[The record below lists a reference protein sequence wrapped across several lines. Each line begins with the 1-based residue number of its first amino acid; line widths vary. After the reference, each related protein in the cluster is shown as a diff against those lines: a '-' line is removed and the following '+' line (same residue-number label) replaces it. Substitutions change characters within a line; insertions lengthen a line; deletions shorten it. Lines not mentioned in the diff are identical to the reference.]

1 MSRQPKLESTLMVM
15 AGGTGGHVY
24 PAMAVADALHAQGW
38 KIVWLAT
45 EGGME
50 NRLIADK
57 PYDKAMM
64 TMQGVRGKGLQGWL
78 TLPVKLTR
86 AFAQAKD
93 AIARHHPDVVLGM
106 GGFAAFPG
114 GVMAK
119 MAGIPLVIHEQNS
132 VAGLTNKVLANL
144 ANRVLT
150 GFPGALGKRG
160 ETVGNPVREAITTLP
175 VPEARFAE
183 HHGVLRVLVVGG
195 SLGAAALNTLLPK
208 AFAQLPQNERPQ
220 IIHQAG
226 EKHIEALKKAY
237 AEAGVAADC
246 RAFIQDMAEVY
257 AWADLVIC
265 RAGALT
271 VAELANVGAASIL
284 VPFPFAV
291 DDHQTT
297 NAAYLQH
304 AGAALMI
311 QQRDL
316 DVAQLADTLKS
327 LDRSTCLV
335 MAQKARALARPQAT
349 QQVAEICQQLA
360 KANEKQSIL

>member
-1 MSRQPKLESTLMVM
+1 MSRAYTLMVM

-24 PAMAVADALHAQGW
+24 PAMAVADALQAQGW

-64 TMQGVRGKGLQGWL
+64 TMRGVRGKGLLGWL
-78 TLPVKLTR
+78 TLPVKLAR
-86 AFAQAKD
+86 AFVQARQ
-93 AIARHHPDVVLGM
+93 AIRQHQPDVVLGM

-119 MAGIPLVIHEQNS
+119 LAGIPLVIHEQNS
-132 VAGLTNKVLANL
+132 IAGLTNKVLAKI
-144 ANRVLT
+144 ASRVLT
-150 GFPGALGKRG
+150 GFPGALGAKG
-160 ETVGNPVREAITTLP
+160 EMVGNPVREGITTLP
-175 VPEARFAE
+175 TPEQRFAE

-195 SLGAAALNTLLPK
+195 SLGAVALNTLLPQ
-208 AFAQLPQNERPQ
+208 AFAQLPVNARPQ

-226 EKHIEALKKAY
+226 EKQFEALKKAY
-237 AEAGVAADC
+237 ADAGVAADC
-246 RAFIQDMAEVY
+246 RAFIHDMAEVY

-265 RAGALT
+265 RSGALT

-297 NAAYLQH
+297 NAAYLQQ
-304 AGAALMI
+304 AGAALLI
-311 QQRDL
+311 QQRDME
-316 DVAQLADTLKS
+316 VAQLAATLQT
-327 LDRSTCLV
+327 LDRPTCLM
-335 MAQKARALARPQAT
+335 MAQKARALAKPQAT
-349 QQVAEICQQLA
+349 QQVADICQQLA
-360 KANEKQSIL
+360 AGNKKGTPGSV

>member
-1 MSRQPKLESTLMVM
+1 MSRLNTLMVM

-24 PAMAVADALHAQGW
+24 PAIAVADALQAQGW

-64 TMQGVRGKGLQGWL
+64 TMQGVRGKGLLGWL
-78 TLPVKLTR
+78 TLPVKLVR
-86 AFAQAKD
+86 AFAQAKQ
-93 AIARHHPDVVLGM
+93 AIRQHHPDVVLGM

-114 GVMAK
+114 GIMARL
-119 MAGIPLVIHEQNS
+119 AGIPLVIHEQNS
-132 VAGLTNKVLANL
+132 VAGLTNKVLANI

-150 GFPGALGKRG
+150 GFPQALGAQG
-160 ETVGNPVREAITTLP
+160 EMVGNPVREGITTLP
-175 VPEARFAE
+175 VPEARFAS
-183 HHGVLRVLVVGG
+183 HHGALRVLVVGG
-195 SLGAAALNTLLPK
+195 SLGAAALNTLLPQ
-208 AFAQLPQNERPQ
+208 AFAQWPQHTRPQ

-237 AEAGVAADC
+237 ADAGVAADC

-271 VAELANVGAASIL
+271 IAELANVGAASIL

-297 NAAYLQH
+297 NAAYLQQ
-304 AGAALMI
+304 AGAALLI

-316 DVAQLADTLKS
+316 DVTQLANTLQT
-327 LDRSTCLV
+327 LDRITCLV
-335 MAQKARALARPQAT
+335 MAQKARALAKPHAT
-349 QQVAEICQQLA
+349 RQVADICQQLA
-360 KANEKQSIL
+360 IAHARKKQSTL

>member
-1 MSRQPKLESTLMVM
+1 MSRPYTLMVM

-24 PAMAVADALHAQGW
+24 PAIAVADALHAQGW
-38 KIVWLAT
+38 RIVWLAT

-57 PYDKAMM
+57 PYEKAMM
-64 TMQGVRGKGLQGWL
+64 TMQGVRGKGVMGWL
-78 TLPVKLTR
+78 TLPVKLAR
-86 AFAQAKD
+86 AFSQARA
-93 AIARHHPDVVLGM
+93 AIKQYQPHVVLGM

-119 MAGIPLVIHEQNS
+119 LAGVPLVIHEQNS
-132 VAGLTNKVLANL
+132 VAGLTNKVLAKI
-144 ANRVLT
+144 AHRVLT
-150 GFPGALGKRG
+150 GFPNALGTKG
-160 ETVGNPVREAITTLP
+160 EMVGNPVREGISGLP
-175 VPEARFAE
+175 TPEQRFAE

-195 SLGAAALNTLLPK
+195 SLGAVALNTLLPK
-208 AFAQLPQNERPQ
+208 AFARLPLNARPQ
-220 IIHQAG
+220 IIHQSG
-226 EKHIEALKKAY
+226 EKQIEALKKAY
-237 AEAGVAADC
+237 ADAGVAADC
-246 RAFIQDMAEVY
+246 RAFIHDMAEVY

-297 NAAYLQH
+297 NAAYLAQV
-304 AGAALMI
+304 GAAQLI
-311 QQRDL
+311 QQREL
-316 DVAQLADTLKS
+316 NIAQLAALLQT
-327 LDRSTCLV
+327 LDRATCLQ

-349 QQVAEICQQLA
+349 RQVAAVCQQLA
-360 KANEKQSIL
+360 GTTAH

>member
-1 MSRQPKLESTLMVM
+1 MSRPYTLMVM

-24 PAMAVADALHAQGW
+24 PAIAVADALHTQGW
-38 KIVWLAT
+38 QIVWLAT

-57 PYDKAMM
+57 PYAKAMM
-64 TMQGVRGKGLQGWL
+64 TMQGVRGKGLMGWV
-78 TLPVKLTR
+78 TLPVKLAR
-86 AFAQAKD
+86 AFSQARA
-93 AIARHHPDVVLGM
+93 AIKQYQPHVVLGM

-119 MAGIPLVIHEQNS
+119 LAGVPLVIHEQNS
-132 VAGLTNKVLANL
+132 VAGLTNKVLAKL

-150 GFPGALGKRG
+150 GFPNALGAKG
-160 ETVGNPVREAITTLP
+160 EMVGNPVREGISGLP
-175 VPEARFAE
+175 MPEQRFAE

-195 SLGAAALNTLLPK
+195 SLGAVALNTLLPK
-208 AFAQLPQNERPQ
+208 AFAQLPLNARPQ
-220 IIHQAG
+220 IIHQSG
-226 EKHIEALKKAY
+226 EKQIEALKKAY

-246 RAFIQDMAEVY
+246 RAFIHDMAEVY

-297 NAAYLQH
+297 NAAYLAQ
-304 AGAALMI
+304 AGAAQLI

-316 DVAQLADTLKS
+316 DVGQLAALLQT
-327 LDRSTCLV
+327 LDRATCLH

-349 QQVAEICQQLA
+349 GQVAAVCQQLA
-360 KANEKQSIL
+360 VTTAH

>member
-1 MSRQPKLESTLMVM
+1 MSRPYTLMVM

-24 PAMAVADALHAQGW
+24 PAIAVADALHAQGW
-38 KIVWLAT
+38 QIVWLAT

-57 PYDKAMM
+57 PYEKAMM
-64 TMQGVRGKGLQGWL
+64 TMQGVLGKGVMGWL
-78 TLPVKLTR
+78 TLPVKLAR
-86 AFAQAKD
+86 AFSQARAVIKQYQP
-93 AIARHHPDVVLGM
+93 HVVLGM

-119 MAGIPLVIHEQNS
+119 LAGVPLVIHEQNS
-132 VAGLTNKVLANL
+132 VAGLTNKVLAKI

-150 GFPGALGKRG
+150 GFPNALGAKG
-160 ETVGNPVREAITTLP
+160 EMVGNPVREGISGLP
-175 VPEARFAE
+175 TPEQRFAE

-195 SLGAAALNTLLPK
+195 SLGAVALNTLLPK
-208 AFAQLPQNERPQ
+208 AFAQLPLNARPQ
-220 IIHQAG
+220 IIHQSG
-226 EKHIEALKKAY
+226 EKQIEALKKAY
-237 AEAGVAADC
+237 ADAGVAADC
-246 RAFIQDMAEVY
+246 RAFIHDMAEVY

-297 NAAYLQH
+297 NAAYLAQ
-304 AGAALMI
+304 AGAAQLI

-316 DVAQLADTLKS
+316 DIAQLAALLQT
-327 LDRSTCLV
+327 LDRATCLQ

-349 QQVAEICQQLA
+349 RQVAAVCQQLA
-360 KANEKQSIL
+360 GTTAH

>member
-1 MSRQPKLESTLMVM
+1 MSGQYTLMVM

-24 PAMAVADALHAQGW
+24 PAMAVADALQAQGW

-57 PYDKAMM
+57 PYSKAMM
-64 TMQGVRGKGLQGWL
+64 TMQGVRGKGLLGWL
-78 TLPVKLTR
+78 TLPVKLVR
-86 AFAQAKD
+86 AFAQARQ
-93 AIARHHPDVVLGM
+93 AMRQHQPDVVLGM

-119 MAGIPLVIHEQNS
+119 LAGTPLVIHEQNS
-132 VAGLTNKVLANL
+132 IAGLTNKVLAKI
-144 ANRVLT
+144 ASRVLT
-150 GFPGALGKRG
+150 GFPGALGPQG
-160 ETVGNPVREAITTLP
+160 EMVGNPVREGITTLP
-175 VPEARFAE
+175 MPEQRFAE

-195 SLGAAALNTLLPK
+195 SLGAVALNTLLPQ
-208 AFAQLPQNERPQ
+208 AFAQLPVNTRPQ

-226 EKHIEALKKAY
+226 EKQFEALKKAY

-246 RAFIQDMAEVY
+246 RAFIHDMAEVY

-297 NAAYLQH
+297 NAAYLQQ
-304 AGAALMI
+304 AGAALLI
-311 QQRDL
+311 QQRDME
-316 DVAQLADTLKS
+316 VAQLAATLQT
-327 LDRSTCLV
+327 LDRPTCLM

-349 QQVAEICQQLA
+349 SQVADICQQLA
-360 KANEKQSIL
+360 AKKTNGKPGSV

>member
-1 MSRQPKLESTLMVM
+1 MSRPYTLMVM

-24 PAMAVADALHAQGW
+24 PAIAVADALHAQGW

-45 EGGME
+45 AGGME

-64 TMQGVRGKGLQGWL
+64 AMQGVRGKGLFGWL
-78 TLPVKLTR
+78 TLPVKLVR
-86 AFAQAKD
+86 AFAQAHA
-93 AIARHHPDVVLGM
+93 AIRQHQPDVVLGM

-119 MAGIPLVIHEQNS
+119 CASVPLVIHEQNS
-132 VAGLTNKVLANL
+132 IAGLTNKVLAKM
-144 ANRVLT
+144 ADRVLT
-150 GFPGALGKRG
+150 GFPQALGNKG
-160 ETVGNPVREAITTLP
+160 EMVGNPVREAITTLP
-175 VPEARFAE
+175 TPEQRFAGRQ
-183 HHGVLRVLVVGG
+183 GVLRVLVVGG
-195 SLGAAALNTLLPK
+195 SLGAVALNTLLPQ
-208 AFAQLPQNERPQ
+208 AFAALPVNSRPQ
-220 IIHQAG
+220 VIHQAG
-226 EKHIEALKKAY
+226 EKQIEALKQNY

-265 RAGALT
+265 RSGALT

-297 NAAYLQH
+297 NAAYLQQ
-304 AGAALMI
+304 AGAALLI
-311 QQRDL
+311 QQRAL
-316 DVAQLADTLKS
+316 DVKQLAQTLTM
-327 LDRSTCLV
+327 LDRSTCLD

-349 QQVAEICQQLA
+349 QQVADICQQLA
-360 KANEKQSIL
+360 TGRAG

>member
-1 MSRQPKLESTLMVM
+1 MSRPYTLMVM

-24 PAMAVADALHAQGW
+24 PAIAVADALHAQGW
-38 KIVWLAT
+38 QIVWLAT

-57 PYDKAMM
+57 PYETAMM
-64 TMQGVRGKGLQGWL
+64 TMQGVRGKGIMGWL
-78 TLPVKLTR
+78 TLPVKLVR
-86 AFAQAKD
+86 AFSQARA
-93 AIARHHPDVVLGM
+93 AIKQYQPHVVLGM

-119 MAGIPLVIHEQNS
+119 LAGVPLVIHEQNS
-132 VAGLTNKVLANL
+132 VAGLTNKVLAKI

-150 GFPGALGKRG
+150 GFPNALGAKG
-160 ETVGNPVREAITTLP
+160 EVVGNPVREGISGLP
-175 VPEARFAE
+175 TPEQRFAE

-195 SLGAAALNTLLPK
+195 SLGAVALNTLLPK
-208 AFAQLPQNERPQ
+208 AFAQLPLNARPK
-220 IIHQAG
+220 IIHQSG
-226 EKHIEALKKAY
+226 EKQIEALKKAY
-237 AEAGVAADC
+237 ADAGVAADC
-246 RAFIQDMAEVY
+246 RAFIHDMAEVY

-297 NAAYLQH
+297 NAAYLAQ
-304 AGAALMI
+304 AGAAQLI

-316 DVAQLADTLKS
+316 DIAQLAALLQT
-327 LDRSTCLV
+327 LDRATCLQ

-349 QQVAEICQQLA
+349 RQVAAVCQQLA
-360 KANEKQSIL
+360 ATTAH

>member
-1 MSRQPKLESTLMVM
+1 MSGQYTLMVM

-24 PAMAVADALHAQGW
+24 PAIAVADALHAQGW

-45 EGGME
+45 AGGME

-64 TMQGVRGKGLQGWL
+64 TMQGVRGKGLMGWL
-78 TLPVKLTR
+78 TLPVKLVR
-86 AFAQAKD
+86 AFTQARA
-93 AIARHHPDVVLGM
+93 AIGQHRPDVVLGM

-119 MAGIPLVIHEQNS
+119 LAGVPLVIHEQNS
-132 VAGLTNKVLANL
+132 IAGLTNKVLSKI

-150 GFPGALGKRG
+150 GFPNALGDKG
-160 ETVGNPVREAITTLP
+160 EMVGNPVREVITTLP
-175 VPEARFAE
+175 TPDQRFAE

-195 SLGAAALNTLLPK
+195 SLGAVALNTLLPQ
-208 AFAQLPQNERPQ
+208 AFAQLPVNTRPQ
-220 IIHQAG
+220 VIHQAG
-226 EKHIEALKKAY
+226 EKQIEALKKNY

-246 RAFIQDMAEVY
+246 RAFIHDMAEVY

-297 NAAYLQH
+297 NAAYLQQ
-304 AGAALMI
+304 AGAALLI

-316 DVAQLADTLKS
+316 DVTQLANTLKTI
-327 LDRSTCLV
+327 DRSTCLE
-335 MAQKARALARPQAT
+335 MARKARALARPQAT

-360 KANEKQSIL
+360 IANTNRKPDLA

>member
-1 MSRQPKLESTLMVM
+1 MSRQYTLMVM

-24 PAMAVADALHAQGW
+24 PAIAVADALQAQGW

-45 EGGME
+45 DGGME
-50 NRLIADK
+50 NRLIGNK
-57 PYDKAMM
+57 PYAKAMM
-64 TMQGVRGKGLQGWL
+64 TMQGVRGKGLLGWL
-78 TLPVKLTR
+78 TLPVKLAR
-86 AFAQAKD
+86 AFAQART
-93 AIARHHPDVVLGM
+93 AIKQHQPDVVLGM

-119 MAGIPLVIHEQNS
+119 LAGVSLVIHEQNS
-132 VAGLTNKVLANL
+132 VAGLTNKSLAKI

-150 GFPGALGKRG
+150 GFPRALGSKG
-160 ETVGNPVREAITTLP
+160 EMVGNPVREDITTLP

-183 HHGVLRVLVVGG
+183 HQGVLRILVVGG
-195 SLGAAALNTLLPK
+195 SLGAAALNTQLPK
-208 AFAQLPQNERPQ
+208 AFALLPENARPQ

-226 EKHIEALKKAY
+226 EKHIEALKQAY

-246 RAFIQDMAEVY
+246 RAFIQDMAQVY

-271 VAELANVGAASIL
+271 IAELANVGAASIL

-297 NAAYLQH
+297 NAAYLQQ
-304 AGAALMI
+304 AGAALLI

-316 DVAQLADTLKS
+316 DVAELANTLKT
-327 LDRSTCLV
+327 LDRITCLA
-335 MAQKARALARPQAT
+335 MAQKARALARPNAT
-349 QQVAEICQQLA
+349 RQVADICQQLA
-360 KANEKQSIL
+360 AANTYMKQSSL

>member
-1 MSRQPKLESTLMVM
+1 MSRPYTLMVM

-24 PAMAVADALHAQGW
+24 PAIAVADALHAQGW
-38 KIVWLAT
+38 QIVWLAT

-57 PYDKAMM
+57 PYEKAMM
-64 TMQGVRGKGLQGWL
+64 TMQGVRGKGVMGWL
-78 TLPVKLTR
+78 TLPVKLVR
-86 AFAQAKD
+86 AFSQARA
-93 AIARHHPDVVLGM
+93 AIKQYQPHVVLGM

-119 MAGIPLVIHEQNS
+119 LAGVPLVIHEQNS
-132 VAGLTNKVLANL
+132 VAGLTNKVLAKI

-150 GFPGALGKRG
+150 GFPNALGAKG
-160 ETVGNPVREAITTLP
+160 EMIGNPVREGISGLP
-175 VPEARFAE
+175 TPEQRFAE

-195 SLGAAALNTLLPK
+195 SLGAVALNTLLPK
-208 AFAQLPQNERPQ
+208 AFAQLPLNARPQ
-220 IIHQAG
+220 IIHQSG
-226 EKHIEALKKAY
+226 EKQIEALKKAY
-237 AEAGVAADC
+237 ADAGVAADC
-246 RAFIQDMAEVY
+246 RAFIHDMAEVY

-297 NAAYLQH
+297 NAAYLAQ
-304 AGAALMI
+304 AGAAQLI

-316 DVAQLADTLKS
+316 DIAQLAALLQT
-327 LDRSTCLV
+327 LDRATCLQ

-349 QQVAEICQQLA
+349 RQVAAVCQQLA
-360 KANEKQSIL
+360 GTTAH

>member
-1 MSRQPKLESTLMVM
+1 MTRAYTLLVM

-38 KIVWLAT
+38 QIVWLAT

-57 PYDKAMM
+57 PYAKAMM
-64 TMQGVRGKGLQGWL
+64 TMQGVRGKGLMGWV
-78 TLPVKLTR
+78 TLPVKLAR
-86 AFAQAKD
+86 AFSQARA
-93 AIARHHPDVVLGM
+93 AIKQYQPHVVLGM

-119 MAGIPLVIHEQNS
+119 LAGVPLVIHEQNS
-132 VAGLTNKVLANL
+132 VAGLTNKVLAKL

-150 GFPGALGKRG
+150 GFPNALGAKG
-160 ETVGNPVREAITTLP
+160 EMVGNPVREGISGLP
-175 VPEARFAE
+175 MPEQRFAE

-195 SLGAAALNTLLPK
+195 SLGAVALNTLLPK
-208 AFAQLPQNERPQ
+208 AFAQLPLNARPQ
-220 IIHQAG
+220 IIHQSG
-226 EKHIEALKKAY
+226 EKQIEALKKAY

-246 RAFIQDMAEVY
+246 RAFIHDMAEVY

-297 NAAYLQH
+297 NAAYLAQ
-304 AGAALMI
+304 AGAARLI

-316 DVAQLADTLKS
+316 DIAQLAALLQT
-327 LDRSTCLV
+327 LDRATCLH

-349 QQVAEICQQLA
+349 GQVAAVCQQLA
-360 KANEKQSIL
+360 GTTAH

>member
-1 MSRQPKLESTLMVM
+1 MSGQYTLMVM
-15 AGGTGGHVY
+15 AGVTGGHVY
-24 PAMAVADALHAQGW
+24 PAIAVADALHAQGW

-45 EGGME
+45 AGGME

-64 TMQGVRGKGLQGWL
+64 TMQGVRGKGLMGWL
-78 TLPVKLTR
+78 TLPVKLVR
-86 AFAQAKD
+86 AFRQARA
-93 AIARHHPDVVLGM
+93 AIGQHRPDVVLGM

-119 MAGIPLVIHEQNS
+119 LAGVPLVIHEQNS
-132 VAGLTNKVLANL
+132 IAGLTNKVLSKL

-150 GFPGALGKRG
+150 GFPNALGNKG
-160 ETVGNPVREAITTLP
+160 EMVGNPVREVITTLP
-175 VPEARFAE
+175 TPDQRFAE

-195 SLGAAALNTLLPK
+195 SLGAVALNTLLPQ
-208 AFAQLPQNERPQ
+208 AFAQLPVNTRPQ
-220 IIHQAG
+220 VIHQAG
-226 EKHIEALKKAY
+226 EKQIEALKKNY

-246 RAFIQDMAEVY
+246 RAFIHDMAEVY

-297 NAAYLQH
+297 NAEYLQQ
-304 AGAALMI
+304 AGAALLI

-316 DVAQLADTLKS
+316 DVTQLANTLKTI
-327 LDRSTCLV
+327 DRSTCLE
-335 MAQKARALARPQAT
+335 MARKARALARPQAT

-360 KANEKQSIL
+360 TGKLA

>member
-1 MSRQPKLESTLMVM
+1 MSGQYTLMVM

-24 PAMAVADALHAQGW
+24 PAIAVADTLHAQGW
-38 KIVWLAT
+38 NIVWLAT

-64 TMQGVRGKGLQGWL
+64 TMQGVRGKGLQDWL
-78 TLPVKLTR
+78 TLPVKLVR
-86 AFAQAKD
+86 AFAQARA
-93 AIARHHPDVVLGM
+93 AIRQHRPDVVLGM

-114 GVMAK
+114 GVMATL
-119 MAGIPLVIHEQNS
+119 AGVPLVIHEQNS
-132 VAGLTNKVLANL
+132 IAGLTNKVLAKI
-144 ANRVLT
+144 ATRVLT
-150 GFPGALGKRG
+150 GFPDALGAKG
-160 ETVGNPVREAITTLP
+160 EMVGNPVREAITTLP
-175 VPEARFAE
+175 APAQRFAE
-183 HHGVLRVLVVGG
+183 HHGALRVLVVGG
-195 SLGAAALNTLLPK
+195 SLGAAALNTLLPQ
-208 AFAQLPQNERPQ
+208 AFAQLPVNTRLQ

-226 EKHIEALKKAY
+226 EKQIEALKKNY

-246 RAFIQDMAEVY
+246 RAFIHDMAEVY

-297 NAAYLQH
+297 NAAYLQQ
-304 AGAALMI
+304 AGAALLI

-316 DVAQLADTLKS
+316 DVAQFARTLQT
-327 LDRSTCLV
+327 LDRPACLA

-360 KANEKQSIL
+360 TGNTQGTPGTA

>member
-1 MSRQPKLESTLMVM
+1 MSRPYTLMVM

-24 PAMAVADALHAQGW
+24 PAIAVADALHAQGW
-38 KIVWLAT
+38 QIVWLAT

-57 PYDKAMM
+57 PYAKAMM
-64 TMQGVRGKGLQGWL
+64 TMQGVRGKGLMGWV
-78 TLPVKLTR
+78 TLPVKLAR
-86 AFAQAKD
+86 AFSQARA
-93 AIARHHPDVVLGM
+93 AIKQYQPHVVLGM

-119 MAGIPLVIHEQNS
+119 LAGVPLVIHEQNS
-132 VAGLTNKVLANL
+132 VAGLTNKVLAKL

-150 GFPGALGKRG
+150 GFPNALGAKG
-160 ETVGNPVREAITTLP
+160 EMVGNPVREGISGLP
-175 VPEARFAE
+175 MPEQRFAE

-195 SLGAAALNTLLPK
+195 SLGAVALNTLLPK
-208 AFAQLPQNERPQ
+208 AFAQLPLNARPQ
-220 IIHQAG
+220 IIHQSG
-226 EKHIEALKKAY
+226 EKQIEALKKAY

-246 RAFIQDMAEVY
+246 RAFIHDMAEVY

-297 NAAYLQH
+297 NAAYLAQ
-304 AGAALMI
+304 AGAAQLI

-316 DVAQLADTLKS
+316 DIAQLAALLQT
-327 LDRSTCLV
+327 LDRATCLH

-349 QQVAEICQQLA
+349 GQVAAVCQQLA
-360 KANEKQSIL
+360 GTTAH

>member
-1 MSRQPKLESTLMVM
+1 MSGPQTLMVM

-24 PAMAVADALHAQGW
+24 PAMAVADALQMQGW

-50 NRLIADK
+50 NRLIANK
-57 PYDKAMM
+57 SYDKAMM
-64 TMQGVRGKGLQGWL
+64 TMQGVRGKGLSGWL
-78 TLPVKLTR
+78 TLPVKLVR
-86 AFAQAKD
+86 AFAQARQ
-93 AIARHHPDVVLGM
+93 AIRQHQPDVVLGM

-119 MAGIPLVIHEQNS
+119 LAGVPLVIHEQNS
-132 VAGLTNKVLANL
+132 IAGLTNKVLANI

-150 GFPGALGKRG
+150 GFPDALGNKG
-160 ETVGNPVREAITTLP
+160 EMVGNPVRDVITTLP
-175 VPEARFAE
+175 VPEVRFAG
-183 HHGVLRVLVVGG
+183 HHGALRILVVGG
-195 SLGAAALNTLLPK
+195 SLGAAALNTLVPQ
-208 AFAQLPQNERPQ
+208 AFAQLAVNERPQ

-226 EKHIEALKKAY
+226 EKQIEELKKNY

-246 RAFIQDMAEVY
+246 RAFIYDMAEVY
-257 AWADLVIC
+257 DWADLVIC

-271 VAELANVGAASIL
+271 IAELASVGAASIL

-297 NAAYLQH
+297 NAAYLQQ
-304 AGAALMI
+304 AGAALLI

-316 DVAQLADTLKS
+316 GVTQLVSMLKT
-327 LDRSTCLV
+327 LDRPTCLA

-349 QQVAEICQQLA
+349 QQVAEICRQLA
-360 KANEKQSIL
+360 IANRNRKSGTA

>member
-1 MSRQPKLESTLMVM
+1 MSRQYTLMVM

-24 PAMAVADALHAQGW
+24 PAIAVADALHAQGW

-45 EGGME
+45 AGGME

-64 TMQGVRGKGLQGWL
+64 TMQGVRGKGLMGWL
-78 TLPVKLTR
+78 TLPVKLMR
-86 AFAQAKD
+86 AFSQARQ
-93 AIARHHPDVVLGM
+93 AIKQHQPDVVLGM

-119 MAGIPLVIHEQNS
+119 LAGVPLVIHEQNS
-132 VAGLTNKVLANL
+132 IAGLTNKVLTNI

-150 GFPGALGKRG
+150 GFPNALGGKG
-160 ETVGNPVREAITTLP
+160 EMVGNPVREVITTLP
-175 VPEARFAE
+175 MPDQRFAE

-195 SLGAAALNTLLPK
+195 SLGAVALNTLLPQ
-208 AFAQLPQNERPQ
+208 AFAQLPVNTRPQ

-226 EKHIEALKKAY
+226 EKQIEALKKNY

-246 RAFIQDMAEVY
+246 RAFIHDMAEVY

-271 VAELANVGAASIL
+271 VAELANVGVASIL

-297 NAAYLQH
+297 NAAYLQQ
-304 AGAALMI
+304 AGAALLI

-316 DVAQLADTLKS
+316 DVTQLANTLKTI
-327 LDRSTCLV
+327 DRSTCLE
-335 MAQKARALARPQAT
+335 MARKARALAKPQAT

-360 KANEKQSIL
+360 IGKVA

>member
-1 MSRQPKLESTLMVM
+1 MSSQYTLMVM

-24 PAMAVADALHAQGW
+24 PAIAVADALHAQGW

-45 EGGME
+45 AGGME

-64 TMQGVRGKGLQGWL
+64 TMQGVRGKGLMGWL
-78 TLPVKLTR
+78 TLPVKLVR
-86 AFAQAKD
+86 AFTQARVV
-93 AIARHHPDVVLGM
+93 IGQHRPDVVLGM

-114 GVMAK
+114 GVMTK
-119 MAGIPLVIHEQNS
+119 LAGVPLVIHEQNS
-132 VAGLTNKVLANL
+132 IAGLTNKVLSKL

-150 GFPGALGKRG
+150 GFPNALGDKG
-160 ETVGNPVREAITTLP
+160 EMVGNPVREVITTLP
-175 VPEARFAE
+175 TPDQRFAE

-195 SLGAAALNTLLPK
+195 SLGAVALNTLLPQ
-208 AFAQLPQNERPQ
+208 AFAQLPVNTRPQ

-226 EKHIEALKKAY
+226 EKQIEALKKNY

-246 RAFIQDMAEVY
+246 RAFIHDMAEVY

-297 NAAYLQH
+297 NAAYLQQ
-304 AGAALMI
+304 AGAALLI

-316 DVAQLADTLKS
+316 DVTQLANTLKTI
-327 LDRSTCLV
+327 DRSTCLE
-335 MAQKARALARPQAT
+335 MARKARALARPQAT
-349 QQVAEICQQLA
+349 QKVAEICQQLA
-360 KANEKQSIL
+360 TGKLA

>member
-1 MSRQPKLESTLMVM
+1 MSGPQTLMVM

-24 PAMAVADALHAQGW
+24 PAMAVADALQMQGW

-50 NRLIADK
+50 NRLIANK
-57 PYDKAMM
+57 SYDKAMM
-64 TMQGVRGKGLQGWL
+64 TMQGVRGKGLSGWL
-78 TLPVKLTR
+78 TLPVKLVR
-86 AFAQAKD
+86 AFAQARQ
-93 AIARHHPDVVLGM
+93 AIRQHQPDVVLGM

-119 MAGIPLVIHEQNS
+119 LAGVPLVIHEQNS
-132 VAGLTNKVLANL
+132 IAGLTNKVLANI

-150 GFPGALGKRG
+150 GFPDALGNKG
-160 ETVGNPVREAITTLP
+160 EMVGNPVRDVITTLP
-175 VPEARFAE
+175 VPEVRFAG
-183 HHGVLRVLVVGG
+183 HHGALRILVVGG
-195 SLGAAALNTLLPK
+195 SLGAAALNTLVPQ
-208 AFAQLPQNERPQ
+208 AFAQLAVNERPQ

-226 EKHIEALKKAY
+226 EKQIEELKKNY

-246 RAFIQDMAEVY
+246 RAFIYDMAEVY
-257 AWADLVIC
+257 DWADLVIC

-271 VAELANVGAASIL
+271 IAELASVGAASIL

-297 NAAYLQH
+297 NAAYLQQ
-304 AGAALMI
+304 AGAALLI

-316 DVAQLADTLKS
+316 GVTQLVSMLKA
-327 LDRSTCLV
+327 LDRPACLA

-349 QQVAEICQQLA
+349 QQVAEICRQLA
-360 KANEKQSIL
+360 IANRNRKSGTA

>member
-1 MSRQPKLESTLMVM
+1 
-15 AGGTGGHVY
+15 
-24 PAMAVADALHAQGW
+24 
-38 KIVWLAT
+38 
-45 EGGME
+45 
-50 NRLIADK
+50 
-57 PYDKAMM
+57 
-64 TMQGVRGKGLQGWL
+64 
-78 TLPVKLTR
+78 
-86 AFAQAKD
+86 
-93 AIARHHPDVVLGM
+93 
-106 GGFAAFPG
+106 
-114 GVMAK
+114 
-119 MAGIPLVIHEQNS
+119 
-132 VAGLTNKVLANL
+132 
-144 ANRVLT
+144 
-150 GFPGALGKRG
+150 
-160 ETVGNPVREAITTLP
+160 
-175 VPEARFAE
+175 
-183 HHGVLRVLVVGG
+183 VLVVGG
-195 SLGAAALNTLLPK
+195 SLGAAALNTLLPQ
-208 AFAQLPQNERPQ
+208 AFAQMPQNERPQ

-226 EKHIEALKKAY
+226 EKHIQALKKAY

-360 KANEKQSIL
+360 KANEKQSIV

>member
-1 MSRQPKLESTLMVM
+1 MSRSYTLMVM

-24 PAMAVADALHAQGW
+24 PAIAVADALHAQGW

-57 PYDKAMM
+57 PYEKAMM
-64 TMQGVRGKGLQGWL
+64 TMQGVRGKGLMGWV
-78 TLPVKLTR
+78 TLPVKLAR
-86 AFAQAKD
+86 AFSQARA
-93 AIARHHPDVVLGM
+93 AIKQYQPHVVLGM

-119 MAGIPLVIHEQNS
+119 LAGVPLVVHEQNS
-132 VAGLTNKVLANL
+132 VAGLTNKVLAKL

-150 GFPGALGKRG
+150 GFPDALGAKG
-160 ETVGNPVREAITTLP
+160 EMVGNPVREGINTLP
-175 VPEARFAE
+175 TPEQRFAE

-195 SLGAAALNTLLPK
+195 SLGAVALNTLLPK
-208 AFAQLPQNERPQ
+208 AFAQLPPNAQPQ
-220 IIHQAG
+220 IIHQSG
-226 EKHIEALKKAY
+226 EKQIEALKKAY

-246 RAFIQDMAEVY
+246 RAFIHDMAEVY

-297 NAAYLQH
+297 NAAYLAQ
-304 AGAALMI
+304 AGAAQLI

-316 DVAQLADTLKS
+316 DIGSLAALLQT
-327 LDRSTCLV
+327 LDRATCLA

-349 QQVAEICQQLA
+349 RQVAAVCQQLA
-360 KANEKQSIL
+360 ENNVKLKAL

>member
-1 MSRQPKLESTLMVM
+1 MSSQYTLMVM

-24 PAMAVADALHAQGW
+24 PAIAVADALHAHGW

-57 PYDKAMM
+57 PYDKAKM
-64 TMQGVRGKGLQGWL
+64 TMQGVRGKGLMGWL
-78 TLPVKLTR
+78 TLPVKLLR
-86 AFAQAKD
+86 AFVQAHT
-93 AIARHHPDVVLGM
+93 AIRQHRPHVVLGM

-119 MAGIPLVIHEQNS
+119 LAGVPLVIHEQNS
-132 VAGLTNKVLANL
+132 IAGLTNKVLAKM

-150 GFPGALGKRG
+150 GFPNALGTKG
-160 ETVGNPVREAITTLP
+160 EMVGNPVREVITTLP
-175 VPEARFAE
+175 APEQRFAE

-195 SLGAAALNTLLPK
+195 SLGAVALNTLLPQ
-208 AFAQLPQNERPQ
+208 AFAQLPVNMRPQ

-226 EKHIEALKKAY
+226 EKQIEALKKNY

-246 RAFIQDMAEVY
+246 RAFIHDMAEVY

-284 VPFPFAV
+284 VPFPYAV

-297 NAAYLQH
+297 NAAYLQQ
-304 AGAALMI
+304 AGAALLL

-316 DVAQLADTLKS
+316 DVSQLANTLKT
-327 LDRSTCLV
+327 LDRNACLI
-335 MAQKARALARPQAT
+335 MANKARALARPQAT
-349 QQVAEICQQLA
+349 QQVAEICLQLA
-360 KANEKQSIL
+360 TGKVA

>member
-1 MSRQPKLESTLMVM
+1 MSRPYTLMVM

-24 PAMAVADALHAQGW
+24 PAIAVADALHAQGW
-38 KIVWLAT
+38 QIVWLAT

-57 PYDKAMM
+57 PYEKAMM
-64 TMQGVRGKGLQGWL
+64 TMQGVRGKGVMGWL
-78 TLPVKLTR
+78 TLPVKLAR
-86 AFAQAKD
+86 AFSQARA
-93 AIARHHPDVVLGM
+93 AIKQYQPHVVLGM

-119 MAGIPLVIHEQNS
+119 LAGVPLVIHEQNS
-132 VAGLTNKVLANL
+132 VAGLTNKVLAKI

-150 GFPGALGKRG
+150 GFPNALGAKG
-160 ETVGNPVREAITTLP
+160 EMVGNPVREGISGLP
-175 VPEARFAE
+175 TPEQRFAE

-195 SLGAAALNTLLPK
+195 SLGAVALNTLLPK
-208 AFAQLPQNERPQ
+208 AFAQLALNARPQ
-220 IIHQAG
+220 IIHQSG
-226 EKHIEALKKAY
+226 EKQIEALKKAY
-237 AEAGVAADC
+237 ADAGVAADC
-246 RAFIQDMAEVY
+246 RAFIHDMAEVY

-297 NAAYLQH
+297 NAAYLAQ
-304 AGAALMI
+304 AGAAQLI

-316 DVAQLADTLKS
+316 DIAQLAALLQT
-327 LDRSTCLV
+327 LDRATCLQ
-335 MAQKARALARPQAT
+335 MAQQARALARPQAT
-349 QQVAEICQQLA
+349 RQVAAVCQQLA
-360 KANEKQSIL
+360 GTTAH

>member
-1 MSRQPKLESTLMVM
+1 MSRAYTLMVM

-24 PAMAVADALHAQGW
+24 PAIAVADALHAQGW

-64 TMQGVRGKGLQGWL
+64 TMQGVRGKGLMGWL
-78 TLPVKLTR
+78 TLPVKLAR
-86 AFAQAKD
+86 AFAQAWEAMKQ
-93 AIARHHPDVVLGM
+93 HQPDVVLGM

-119 MAGIPLVIHEQNS
+119 LAGVPLVIHEQNS
-132 VAGLTNKVLANL
+132 IAGLTNKVLANI
-144 ANRVLT
+144 ASRVLT
-150 GFPGALGKRG
+150 GFPNALGTKG
-160 ETVGNPVREAITTLP
+160 EMVGNPVREVITTLP
-175 VPEARFAE
+175 VPEQRFAE

-195 SLGAAALNTLLPK
+195 SLGAVALNTLLPQ
-208 AFAQLPQNERPQ
+208 AFAQLSVNARPQ

-226 EKHIEALKKAY
+226 EKQIEALKKNY

-246 RAFIQDMAEVY
+246 RAFIHDMAEVY

-297 NAAYLQH
+297 NAAYLQQ
-304 AGAALMI
+304 AGAALLI

-316 DVAQLADTLKS
+316 DVTQLANTLKT
-327 LDRSTCLV
+327 LDRNTCLE
-335 MAQKARALARPQAT
+335 MAGKARALARPQAT

-360 KANEKQSIL
+360 NAKTNGKPGSV